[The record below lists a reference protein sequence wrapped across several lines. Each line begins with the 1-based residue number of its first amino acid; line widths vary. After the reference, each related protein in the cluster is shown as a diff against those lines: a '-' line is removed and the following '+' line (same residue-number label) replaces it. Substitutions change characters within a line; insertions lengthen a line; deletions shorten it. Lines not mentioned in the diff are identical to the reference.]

1 MATSSADADMS
12 ELERLFGIHQQ
23 RPFPSRAT
31 VATAGLKS
39 DLVAYDSHIA
49 GCVMRLLKGERIEPS
64 RLALN
69 QALDAA
75 LDAVPDEPFI
85 QQMKGYKQGLD
96 ELVRAARNVIG
107 AVSNG

>member
-1 MATSSADADMS
+1 MTISGAETGMS

-23 RPFPSRAT
+23 RPFPSGAT

-49 GCVMRLLKGERIEPS
+49 GCVVSLLQGGRIEPS

-75 LDAVPDEPFI
+75 LDSVPDEPFI
-85 QQMKGYKQGLD
+85 QQMKAYKQGLD
-96 ELVRAARNVIG
+96 ELVWAARNVVG
-107 AVSNG
+107 DVSDG